1 MNTTGLRAKTSNLVV
16 TNKNKNTFEYTLII
30 TKRKNMRA
38 HKNDDNVVMSPAEQE
53 YIGFATNDSDTNTNQ
68 YANR

>member
-1 MNTTGLRAKTSNLVV
+1 
-16 TNKNKNTFEYTLII
+16 
-30 TKRKNMRA
+30 MRVC
-38 HKNDDNVVMSPAEQE
+38 KNDDNVAMLPAEQE